1 MKDFIKNIIVIIFA
15 CVYAPVSFGQDEV
28 EWKKVAENNYINPET
43 IIGAEDVYGYIF
55 MLKAYN
61 KGQYEPINGKIIS
74 YTLSQYTID
83 CSRNSYKIG
92 LMDSYDIQ
100 GNFVNGDYNRY
111 AKFQPI
117 VSGTAVSAVSQ
128 KLCRPVK

>member
-1 MKDFIKNIIVIIFA
+1 MKQFVLIVLFLG
-15 CVYAPVSFGQDEV
+15 VFVSVAFGQDNV

-43 IIGAEDVYGYIF
+43 IIGTEEFYGYIF

-61 KGQYEPINGKIIS
+61 KGQYEPVNGKNIS
-74 YTLSQYTID
+74 YTLSQYVID
-83 CSRNSYKIG
+83 CGRNSYKIG

-117 VSGTAVSAVSQ
+117 VGGTAVGSVAQ
-128 KLCRPVK
+128 KLCRPID